1 MRARQK
7 RLGLLQPGGFKFH
20 HRKGQSPSIGGGNE
34 RPGSL
39 RNCEPLGE
47 IVVDR
52 TRRLARVLIR
62 VKRERPTAHV
72 TER

>member
-1 MRARQK
+1 MQK
-7 RLGLLQPGGFKFH
+7 RRLGLLRPGGFKFH
-20 HRKGQSPSIGGGNE
+20 HRKSQSRSSIGGGDAE

-47 IVVDR
+47 MVGDR

-62 VKRERPTAHV
+62 AKRERPTAHV